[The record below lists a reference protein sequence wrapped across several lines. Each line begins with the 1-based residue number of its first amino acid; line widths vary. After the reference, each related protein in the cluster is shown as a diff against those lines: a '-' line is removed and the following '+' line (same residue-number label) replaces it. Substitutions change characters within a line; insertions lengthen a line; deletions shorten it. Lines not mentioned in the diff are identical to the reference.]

1 MDGKDL
7 EAEIHPLKN
16 EDRKSQEN
24 LGTQLKNEDNLK
36 STPPQ
41 SQLSRCR
48 TVAFFLSL
56 FICLFVVFVV
66 SFLIPCP
73 DRPVSQRTWSV
84 NYSAAVTY
92 GFVAV
97 ADIDKDKVQDVLFLY
112 RTSSSSD
119 NSSHSCADEG
129 FTAPCTLAVAVSGA
143 SGSMLW
149 ERPVAQ
155 DVTLVECARPQLRDN
170 VAPSACIL
178 VGGPGPFTAFDLFTG
193 AAMWNQP
200 SVLGRNVSILSPVLQ
215 VPDVDSDGAPDLL
228 VLAREDQ
235 EVGGYA
241 YSGRT
246 GHQIGRRG
254 SLGMDGEGGPL
265 LHVTRAGAHYVLLP
279 CARSLCG
286 CSLKGLCEK
295 VTGAGGPFREDPQ
308 WQHMLNGTCGVLLH
322 STGTVR
328 YLLSVPGAAGQDV
341 LLISSEACLLLDG
354 QELTPRWALSTAQV
368 LRKPTLGHYKPD
380 TLAVVIEN
388 GTGLNREILLVDLGT
403 GSVLWSQALPSLPGA
418 PPSASL
424 PTADLRSAFFFWG
437 LHELVGTSQTE
448 PGVAQHSLYMLH
460 PSLPSVLLE
469 LASVPSQVV
478 TFHAV
483 LFEPSRHAACVFLT
497 GPAHPEAPGL
507 VSVTKHRVQDLIPTS
522 RVVRLGQGGPDSDQ
536 AVRDRL
542 SRLQYRNEA

>member
-322 STGTVR
+322 
-328 YLLSVPGAAGQDV
+328 
-341 LLISSEACLLLDG
+341 
-354 QELTPRWALSTAQV
+354 
-368 LRKPTLGHYKPD
+368 RKPTLGHYKPD